1 MFCKE
6 WKVKKAGHYIFLM
19 KTREFGTFSVRK
31 VIWKRV
37 EACKRRKT
45 IFLNVRVVSFD
56 IFHVKTVLE

>member
-1 MFCKE
+1 
-6 WKVKKAGHYIFLM
+6 M
-19 KTREFGTFSVRK
+19 KTREFGTFSVGK

-45 IFLNVRVVSFD
+45 IFLDVRVVSFD

>member
-19 KTREFGTFSVRK
+19 KTREFGTFSVGK

>member
-6 WKVKKAGHYIFLM
+6 WKVKKAGHYILLM

-45 IFLNVRVVSFD
+45 IFLDVRVVSFD